1 MAVILNK
8 PKSKMGKAYAKL
20 YPLIGDGA
28 PIVFWAEGGMVRCR
42 DERPQTAEHSRQRFI
57 PWKDMALRVLV
68 YSQMIKGHQWGDER
82 QRAQLWIC
90 EMEDV
95 LKEAAEQ
102 AEDPAGHKGLRRVAE
117 DEDKPLPAVKPRSGD
132 QDLEANGLTGG
143 AKLVLPDQDFTF

>member
-8 PKSKMGKAYAKL
+8 PKSRMGKAYAKL
-20 YPLIGDGA
+20 FPLTGDG
-28 PIVFWAEGGMVRCR
+28 PPVVFWAENGMVRCR
-42 DERPQTAEHSRQRFI
+42 DERPQTPEPNRYRSV

-95 LKEAAEQ
+95 LREAAEQ

-117 DEDKPLPAVKPRSGD
+117 DEDRPMPAARPRSGD
-132 QDLEANGLTGG
+132 RDLEANGLTSK
-143 AKLVLPDQDFTF
+143 AKLVLPDKDFKF